1 MEHTLQRVN
10 AENTHNM
17 IDDGLK
23 LASSE
28 TKVKTTTA
36 AAAKK
41 WVKEKRRRI
50 YVKN

>member
-1 MEHTLQRVN
+1 
-10 AENTHNM
+10 M

-28 TKVKTTTA
+28 TKVKTTTTTA